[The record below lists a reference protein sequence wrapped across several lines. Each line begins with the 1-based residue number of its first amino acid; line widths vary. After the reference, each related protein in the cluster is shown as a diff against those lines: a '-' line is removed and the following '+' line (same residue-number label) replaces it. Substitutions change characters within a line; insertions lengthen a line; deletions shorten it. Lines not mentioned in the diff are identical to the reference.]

1 MARAQ
6 RKQLTLALDAQRRP
20 QFPPKVAQLLRD
32 VMADLLLQVAT
43 ELNAEDPAASDDRSE
58 VSDEPA
64 R

>member
-6 RKQLTLALDAQRRP
+6 RKQLTLALDGQRRP
-20 QFPPKVAQLLRD
+20 QFPPKIAQLLRD
-32 VMADLLLQVAT
+32 LMADLLLQVAT
-43 ELNAEDPAASDDRSE
+43 ELSAEDPAASDQSE